1 MFYDLDIVTKKGGLM
16 GTTTISPKF
25 QVVIPK
31 EVREKLHLKKGQKM
45 VVIVKGGVVHMIPE
59 KPLDFFKGFL
69 RGLDSRGIREDED
82 RS

>member
-1 MFYDLDIVTKKGGLM
+1 MFYDFTIVIKKGGLM

-69 RGLDSRGIREDED
+69 RGLDDRRIREDED

>member
-1 MFYDLDIVTKKGGLM
+1 LFYDSSIDTKKGGIM

-25 QVVIPK
+25 QIVIPK

-45 VVIVKGGVVHMIPE
+45 VVIAKGGMVHMIPE
-59 KPLDFFKGFL
+59 KPVNFFKGFL
-69 RGLDSRGIREDED
+69 KGLDTRDLREDKD